1 MTGGFSMPPKELL
14 LFLPAAFL
22 LGSIPFGVLI
32 SKYAGIDVRKVGSG
46 NIGATNVLRTVG
58 RLPALL
64 TLAGDVLKGAAAV
77 LICRYVLTGIVPV
90 DQPDISSHDRELWEG
105 AVGMTAVLGHMFSLF
120 LSFRG
125 GKGVATGFGFIAV
138 YQPLS
143 AIITVSVWL
152 LVAATTRYSSL
163 AAIVSFLSL
172 PLTLFMLTSQNLKV
186 YYGIILAFLIVLKH
200 RENIRRIMNRTESRI
215 GKSKG

>member
-1 MTGGFSMPPKELL
+1 
-14 LFLPAAFL
+14 
-22 LGSIPFGVLI
+22 
-32 SKYAGIDVRKVGSG
+32 
-46 NIGATNVLRTVG
+46 
-58 RLPALL
+58 
-64 TLAGDVLKGAAAV
+64 
-77 LICRYVLTGIVPV
+77 
-90 DQPDISSHDRELWEG
+90 
-105 AVGMTAVLGHMFSLF
+105 MFSLF